1 MLYRIMFEGSS
12 YSGNIDWKDIIK
24 KEARGINNEDLGEVQ
39 QVTQDYVL
47 VEKGV
52 INKEKFY
59 IPRDLAVGYNG
70 TILIFNIAA
79 EEANNKYLRD
89 SPPVFSQ
96 KQFTGQAASI
106 TDDLIIVPVMAER
119 LDIIKKVSSQ
129 ETTLIK
135 ESITEIKTVEVQ
147 LAHNELY
154 IKTRPMGDKNEQQ
167 AGELSVQ
174 SDNPAEEEIVTLF
187 LRAEIPEVLKHSSLT
202 EEIVVKKK
210 ISTETKKIT
219 EQLRSEKVNI
229 EGAKEEQ
236 GKEGKDNTISG

>member
-1 MLYRIMFEGSS
+1 MFEGSS

-70 TILIFNIAA
+70 TILLFNIAA

-129 ETTLIK
+129 ETALIK
-135 ESITEIKTVEVQ
+135 ESITEIKTVEVP
-147 LAHNELY
+147 LAHDELY
-154 IKTRPMGDKNEQQ
+154 IETRPMGDKNEQQ

-229 EGAKEEQ
+229 EGATEEQ